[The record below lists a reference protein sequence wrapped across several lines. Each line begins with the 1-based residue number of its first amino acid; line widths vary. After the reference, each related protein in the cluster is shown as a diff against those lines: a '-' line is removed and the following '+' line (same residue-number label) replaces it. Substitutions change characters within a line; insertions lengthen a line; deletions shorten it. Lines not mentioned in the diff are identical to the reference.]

1 MSEKSSPLQLKE
13 NRQHSSALVPYSLY
27 QCRIPEFYASVPMHW
42 HREFEINHI
51 LEGEG
56 QFILGEEKYIAS
68 KGDIVIVPPN
78 VLHAA
83 YATEGNTLVYD
94 ALVFNHSILGTGSND
109 RSTAEC
115 IQPIINGQLKI
126 PTLISIN
133 NYSAESK
140 LTLDNL
146 ASNHVATSNIENSF
160 HICVKQIFQ
169 SAEDNS
175 PISDLLLKSEL
186 LRFFWLLEK
195 ETEFVVLREEENV
208 HYSELI
214 RPALEYMALN
224 YGENI
229 TVEQLASAVHL
240 SKSYFMGC
248 FKKATGIGAIEH
260 LTQIRMKIVC
270 DALINSDEHIA
281 DLAYNCGYDNLSN
294 FNRQFKRMI
303 GCTPM
308 EYRRRNR

>member
-1 MSEKSSPLQLKE
+1 MFEKTSHQQLKE
-13 NRQHSSALVPYSLY
+13 NRQHSSTLVPFSLY
-27 QCRIPEFYASVPMHW
+27 QCRIPEYYAGVPMHW
-42 HREFEINHI
+42 HREFEINRI
-51 LEGEG
+51 LEGQG

-68 KGDIVIVPPN
+68 KGDIVIIPPN

-83 YATEGNTLVYD
+83 YATEGNTLTYD

-126 PTLISIN
+126 TMLIS
-133 NYSAESK
+133 AK
-140 LTLDNL
+140 D
-146 ASNHVATSNIENSF
+146 SF
-160 HICVKQIFQ
+160 QNCVKQIFE
-169 SAEDNS
+169 SAKENS
-175 PISDLLLKSEL
+175 SLSEL
-186 LRFFWLLEK
+186 ILK
-195 ETEFVVLREEENV
+195 EETDV

-214 RPALEYMALN
+214 RPALEYMAIH
-224 YGENI
+224 YGEDI
-229 TVEQLASAVHL
+229 TVEQLADITHL

-260 LTQIRMKIVC
+260 LTQIRIKTVC
-270 DALINSDEHIA
+270 DALVSSDAHVA

>member
-1 MSEKSSPLQLKE
+1 MYERSTHLQLKE
-13 NRQHSSALVPYSLY
+13 NRQHSSALVPFSLY
-27 QCRIPEFYASVPMHW
+27 QCRIPEFYAGVPMHW
-42 HREFEINHI
+42 HREFEVNYI

-68 KGDIVIVPPN
+68 KGDIVIIPPN
-78 VLHAA
+78 ILHAA
-83 YATEGNTLVYD
+83 YATEKNMLTYD

-126 PTLISIN
+126 TKLIPAKN
-133 NYSAESK
+133 NF
-140 LTLDNL
+140 
-146 ASNHVATSNIENSF
+146 EN
-160 HICVKQIFQ
+160 CVKQIFE
-169 SAEDNS
+169 SAKDNS
-175 PISDLLLKSEL
+175 PLSDLLLKSEL
-186 LRFFWLLEK
+186 LRFFWLLENESEMVLK
-195 ETEFVVLREEENV
+195 EEANV
-208 HYSELI
+208 HYIELI
-214 RPALEYMALN
+214 RPALEYMALH
-224 YGENI
+224 YGEDI
-229 TVEQLASAVHL
+229 TVEQLADIAHL

-270 DALINSDEHIA
+270 DALVNSNEHIA

-294 FNRQFKRMI
+294 FNRQFKKMI

>member
-1 MSEKSSPLQLKE
+1 MPEKSSPLQLKE
-13 NRQHSSALVPYSLY
+13 NKQHSSALVPFSLY
-27 QCRIPEFYASVPMHW
+27 QCRIPEFYAGVPMHW
-42 HREFEINHI
+42 HREFEVNYI

-68 KGDIVIVPPN
+68 KGDIVIIPPN
-78 VLHAA
+78 ILHAA
-83 YATEGNTLVYD
+83 YATEKNMLTYD

-126 PTLISIN
+126 TKLIP
-133 NYSAESK
+133 AK
-140 LTLDNL
+140 
-146 ASNHVATSNIENSF
+146 SNFEKS
-160 HICVKQIFQ
+160 VKQIFE
-169 SAEDNS
+169 SARDNS
-175 PISDLLLKSEL
+175 PLSDLLLKSEL
-186 LRFFWLLEK
+186 LRFFWLLENESEMILK
-195 ETEFVVLREEENV
+195 EEADV
-208 HYSELI
+208 HYIELI
-214 RPALEYMALN
+214 RPALEYMALH
-224 YGENI
+224 YGEDI
-229 TVEQLASAVHL
+229 TVEQLADIAHL

-260 LTQIRMKIVC
+260 LTQIRMKVVC
-270 DALINSDEHIA
+270 DALVNSNEHIA

-294 FNRQFKRMI
+294 FNRQFKKMI

>member
-1 MSEKSSPLQLKE
+1 MTEKASPLQLKE
-13 NRQHSSALVPYSLY
+13 NKQHSSTLIPFSVY
-27 QCRIPEFYASVPMHW
+27 QCRIPEFYAGVPMHW
-42 HREFEINHI
+42 HREFEIDYI

-56 QFILGEEKYIAS
+56 QFILGEEKYVAS
-68 KGDIVIVPPN
+68 KGDIVIIPPN

-83 YATEGNTLVYD
+83 YATEGNILIYD
-94 ALVFNHSILGTGSND
+94 ALVFSHSILGTGSND

-115 IQPIINGQLKI
+115 ILPIINGQLKI
-126 PTLISIN
+126 TTLIVAKN
-133 NYSAESK
+133 NFQK
-140 LTLDNL
+140 
-146 ASNHVATSNIENSF
+146 
-160 HICVKQIFQ
+160 CVKQIFE
-169 SAEDNS
+169 SAEENS
-175 PISDLLLKSEL
+175 PLSDLLLKSEL

-195 ETEFVVLREEENV
+195 ESEIILKEEADV

-214 RPALEYMALN
+214 RPALEYMAVH
-224 YGENI
+224 YGEDI
-229 TVEQLASAVHL
+229 TVEQLADIAHL

-270 DALINSDEHIA
+270 DALVNSNEHIA

>member
-1 MSEKSSPLQLKE
+1 MEKSSPLQLKE
-13 NRQHSSALVPYSLY
+13 NRQHSSALIPYSLY
-27 QCRIPEFYASVPMHW
+27 QCRIPEYYASVPMHW
-42 HREFEINHI
+42 HREFEINYI

-56 QFILGEEKYIAS
+56 QFILGEEKYIAL
-68 KGDIVIVPPN
+68 KGDIIIVPPN

-83 YATEGNTLVYD
+83 YATEGNILVYD

-109 RSTAEC
+109 RGTVEC
-115 IQPIINGQLKI
+115 IQPIINGQFKI
-126 PTLISIN
+126 PTLIS
-133 NYSAESK
+133 S
-140 LTLDNL
+140 
-146 ASNHVATSNIENSF
+146 SNHLYF
-160 HICVKQIFQ
+160 QKCVGQIFE
-169 SAEDNS
+169 SAKDNS
-175 PISDLLLKSEL
+175 PLSDLLLKSEL

-195 ETEFVVLREEENV
+195 ETKPIVLREEENV

-214 RPALEYMALN
+214 RPALEYMALH

-229 TVEQLASAVHL
+229 TVEQLADEVHL

-260 LTQIRMKIVC
+260 LAQIRMKIVC
-270 DALINSDEHIA
+270 DALANSDEHIA
-281 DLAYNCGYDNLSN
+281 DLACNCGYDNLSN